1 MEPFFYRRGG
11 KKLPGKHGQQALIA
25 AWPALPFLSNHL
37 VMRHFSSWH
46 GIRSD
51 ISEPERLGR
60 A

>member
-25 AWPALPFLSNHL
+25 AWPALSFSYNHL
-37 VMRHFSSWH
+37 IIHHFSSWH